1 MIRDVTNTFLVLQAN
16 CLSQAIEIAA
26 KSRGDNA
33 TDRTIGREVVQAMV
47 NDNTV
52 LKDVDALDL
61 YEFAID
67 GLSMDYA
74 KTIGVL
80 RARLAKALPKDQNIG
95 LECLEACMWHSDWEN
110 AQEVS
115 LAHSNLSFSKL
126 TL

>member
-1 MIRDVTNTFLVLQAN
+1 MIQAN
-16 CLSQAIEIAA
+16 DQSQAVEIAA

-33 TDRTIGREVVQAMV
+33 TDRTVGREVVQAMV

-52 LKDVDALDL
+52 IKDVDALDL

-74 KTIGVL
+74 KTIGIL
-80 RARLAKALPKDQNIG
+80 RARLAKALPKDQSVG
-95 LECLEACMWHSDWEN
+95 LKCLEACMWHSDWEN
-110 AQEVS
+110 SQEVS
-115 LAHSNLSFSKL
+115 LAHSNLSFPKL